1 MGKPLHL
8 TIQSDVFV
16 ILGVTILSVSY
27 THLAGGADDLV
38 HKRDRTLRFN
48 PA

>member
-16 ILGVTILSVSY
+16 ILGVTILLCGQ
-27 THLAGGADDLV
+27 TARAGPAGDHAGGNA
-38 HKRDRTLRFN
+38 
-48 PA
+48 